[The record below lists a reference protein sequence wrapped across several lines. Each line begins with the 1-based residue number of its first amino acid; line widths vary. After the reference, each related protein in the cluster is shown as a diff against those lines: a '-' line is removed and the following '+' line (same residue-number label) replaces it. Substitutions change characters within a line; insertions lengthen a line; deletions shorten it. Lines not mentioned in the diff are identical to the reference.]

1 MANDSSFLAMNV
13 EEQMTKDLAKENLY
27 PGINPSNGEMK
38 TANPNNFLQSMPAI
52 SLYIKTN
59 NLAVNLADT
68 QFIRIKKKS
77 LTNRTTSEDDHKLI
91 YYNELRNSQY
101 VEFMKDQKNAHY
113 NNRTKLYIRLGLK
126 IHKEHIADMSKDEKV
141 QAEEHN
147 KSDEIKGKEETFL
160 LDSDPRLIKVWLDKF
175 DSIYEHLARLDKED
189 NDTTISEITDLD
201 IITNRLAK
209 LGCTSKAKAQF
220 DTHQRTQQKQSSQYE
235 PKIKELMKLFTVI
248 IHNAVLTTET
258 KQLVEN
264 HEFAAAWKKFI
275 HNELINKDYSDVL
288 LLIISQTL
296 LTTFDTDVHKSFND
310 YYNNLTSLHTVHLL
324 RTHPETRLPYD
335 KLTEIVD
342 VMTDEQAEKTLKG
355 AGKDGED
362 LKLPDMLN
370 EAMRKRIVTRGL
382 QQSNLQKQVDFI
394 EQTHPDFTIK
404 QMKESLD
411 RYDRQHQSER
421 KSARIEGVASVAT
434 EDRECESCSILHNE
448 ESSHTTHSANIACP
462 AYNQDRFRSLTRD
475 WKERQQQ
482 PTDRSYKYAL
492 SRGGLSGGYAPY
504 DPAAGLRARRSPRQD
519 RVQIAYE
526 EKYCTHCARAG
537 ADGNLKREGYKNNHH
552 SHECRIKDGNI
563 EKRNNPKPKDSSK
576 RPRSESSTQQLMQ
589 MQDTYPPYQYGQPY
603 PYPNGYYP
611 PPYQGDD
618 FYRVGPHPQFVHH
631 PGYPPQQQYPYLH
644 DRTEIIQKAPDS
656 PPPIRSASKERRQ
669 RNGGSLTSPSRSRSR
684 SNSRDKT

>member
-1 MANDSSFLAMNV
+1 MTNDASFLAMNV

-38 TANPNNFLQSMPAI
+38 TASPNNFLQSMPAI

-68 QFIRIKKKS
+68 QFTRIKKKS
-77 LTNRTTSEDDHKLI
+77 LTNRTTNEDEHKLI

-126 IHKEHIADMSKDEKV
+126 IHKEHIADMSKDDKV

-160 LDSDPRLIKVWLDKF
+160 LDSDPRLIKLWLDKF
-175 DSIYEHLARLDKED
+175 DSIYEHLARLNKED

-201 IITNRLAK
+201 IITSRLAK
-209 LGCTSKAKAQF
+209 LGCTSKAKSQF
-220 DTHQRTQQKQSSQYE
+220 DTYQRTQQKQSSQYE
-235 PKIKELMKLFTVI
+235 PKIKELMKLFTII

-296 LTTFDTDVHKSFND
+296 LTTFDTDVHKTFND

-324 RTHPETRLPYD
+324 RTHPETKLPYD

-342 VMTDEQAEKTLKG
+342 VMTDEQAEKALKG
-355 AGKDGED
+355 AGRDGED
-362 LKLPDMLN
+362 LRLPEMLT

-411 RYDRQHQSER
+411 RYDRQHLSER
-421 KSARIEGVASVAT
+421 KSARIEGVASAAT
-434 EDRECESCSILHNE
+434 EDRECESCSILHKE
-448 ESSHTTHSANIACP
+448 EPTHTTHNANIACP
-462 AYNQDRFRSLTRD
+462 AYNQDRLYALVKD
-475 WKERQQQ
+475 WKARQQP

-492 SRGGLSGGYAPY
+492 SRGGLSGGYVPH
-504 DPAAGLRARRSPRQD
+504 DPAAGLRARRPRQD
-519 RVQIAYE
+519 RVQIGKE
-526 EKYCTHCARAG
+526 DKYCTHCARAG
-537 ADGNLKREGYKNNHH
+537 ADGNLKREGYKYNHD
-552 SHECRIKDGNI
+552 SNDCRIKDVNL
-563 EKRNNPKPKDSSK
+563 EKRHNPKKDSSK
-576 RPRSESSTQQLMQ
+576 RPRSDSSTQQLMQ
-589 MQDTYPPYQYGQPY
+589 DAYPPYPYGQPY
-603 PYPNGYYP
+603 PYTHGYYP
-611 PPYQGDD
+611 PPYQGED
-618 FYRVGPHPQFVHH
+618 FYRGNPHTQFMQMGH
-631 PGYPPQQQYPYLH
+631 PPQQSPYLQ
-644 DRTEIIQKAPDS
+644 DRTEITQKAPES
-656 PPPIRSASKERRQ
+656 PPTVRSASKDRRQ
-669 RNGGSLTSPSRSRSR
+669 RTGGGSLTSPSRSRSR
-684 SNSRDKT
+684 SNSRDRA